1 MLESQFRPSQ
11 GSYVLEARCCICGHT
26 QPPFQ
31 YTVQATWQT
40 GLCSARHMQSMV
52 IGAELHVMQS
62 CAGAQ
67 NAQVP
72 SKSCNLVSCSFRHQC
87 GPGNNNVVKTA
98 PALTTHLP
106 AQFPAGLIDAG
117 ETAAQA
123 ALRELKEETG
133 YSGAVLEVSPVCY
146 SDPGMSNANM
156 QFAVVAVDAG
166 APENR
171 DVVPELEARPCP
183 RV

>member
-1 MLESQFRPSQ
+1 
-11 GSYVLEARCCICGHT
+11 
-26 QPPFQ
+26 
-31 YTVQATWQT
+31 
-40 GLCSARHMQSMV
+40 MV
-52 IGAELHVMQS
+52 KL
-62 CAGAQ
+62 
-67 NAQVP
+67 
-72 SKSCNLVSCSFRHQC
+72 R
-87 GPGNNNVVKTA
+87 
-98 PALTTHLP
+98 PALTTYLT

-133 YSGAVLEVSPVCY
+133 YSGAVAEVSPVCY

-156 QFAVVAVDAG
+156 QFAVVRVDAG

-171 DVVPELEARPCP
+171 DVVPELEARLWP